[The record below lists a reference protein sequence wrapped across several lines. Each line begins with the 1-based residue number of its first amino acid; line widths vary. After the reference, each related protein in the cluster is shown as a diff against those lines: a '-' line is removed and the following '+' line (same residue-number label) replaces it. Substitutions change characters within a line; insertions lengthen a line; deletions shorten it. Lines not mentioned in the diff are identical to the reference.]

1 MKKDENYTKLKEAYE
16 AIAYAY
22 NTAKIY
28 CRTLMGYKTTPADPT
43 DASDMA
49 IYYDVA
55 AGEELFMQAFP
66 EPLDIIEG
74 LWVVSRLLNN
84 AIEEYDD
91 READTTKWKNPFET
105 KTITGGSFVIYGV
118 ATKLKGYLY
127 EQVKQISRILCAS
140 DKGYTQTFISSLSR
154 AEGVMRELC
163 DMMGDID

>member
-22 NTAKIY
+22 NTTKLY
-28 CRTLMGYKTTPADPT
+28 CKTLLSYKTTPADPM

-49 IYYDVA
+49 IYYDVM
-55 AGEELFMQAFP
+55 AGEKLFTKAFP
-66 EPLDIIEG
+66 DPINTVEG
-74 LWVVSRLLNN
+74 LWVVSSLLNN

-91 READTTKWKNPFET
+91 READTTTWKNPFEA

-127 EQVKQISRILCAS
+127 EQAKQISRILRAP